1 MKRVFISICICAVL
15 GCVFADSTYS
25 GSDSGS
31 SVTMK
36 LGLTADSGFTLD
48 GTKYGHIVFGFTA
61 DGNVTETITPSESI
75 TLAESFD
82 STGKKAVAKG
92 VVFAFVRVASLS
104 KLDFSIEWS
113 DLQNTKNASDKISY
127 KVNGNGNENE
137 NDSSFYIFYSFDPSK
152 DVMADERKELLIE
165 TVEYENSSKKGTY
178 ESTITMK
185 VTVES

>member
-36 LGLTADSGFTLD
+36 LWLTADSGFTLD

-113 DLQNTKNASDKISY
+113 DLQNTTEASDTISY
-127 KVNGNGNENE
+127 KVNGNGSGNGNV
-137 NDSSFYIFYSFDPSK
+137 SSYKFFSFDPSQ
-152 DVMADERKELLIE
+152 DVMADKRIELLIE
-165 TVEYENSSKKGTY
+165 TVEYKNSSKKGTY

-185 VTVES
+185 VTVGS

>member
-31 SVTMK
+31 SVTMT
-36 LGLTADSGFTLD
+36 LGLTAESGFKLGSTQ
-48 GTKYGHIVFGFTA
+48 YGHIVFGFTA
-61 DGNVTETITPSESI
+61 DGAVSERIIPSDSI
-75 TLAESFD
+75 TLSESFD
-82 STGKKAVAKG
+82 STGGAVAKG

-113 DLQNTKNASDKISY
+113 DLQNTTKASDKIKY
-127 KVNGNGNENE
+127 KVYVNGNENG
-137 NDSSFYIFYSFDPSK
+137 SPYQFYSFDPSK
-152 DVMADERKELLIE
+152 DVMVDERIELLIATE
-165 TVEYENSSKKGTY
+165 KYANSSKSGTY

-185 VTVES
+185 VTAEGS

>member
-31 SVTMK
+31 SVTMT
-36 LGLTADSGFTLD
+36 LGLTAESGFKLGSTQ
-48 GTKYGHIVFGFTA
+48 YGHIVFGFTA
-61 DGNVTETITPSESI
+61 DGAVSERIIPSDSI
-75 TLAESFD
+75 TLSESFD
-82 STGKKAVAKG
+82 STEDKVVAKG

-113 DLQNTKNASDKISY
+113 DLQNTTEASDKIKY
-127 KVNGNGNENE
+127 KVYVNGNENG
-137 NDSSFYIFYSFDPSK
+137 SPYQFYSFDPSK
-152 DVMADERKELLIE
+152 DVMADERIELLIE
-165 TVEYENSSKKGTY
+165 TVEYKNSSKRGTY

-185 VTVES
+185 VTVRT

>member
-15 GCVFADSTYS
+15 GCVFAGSTYS

-36 LGLTADSGFTLD
+36 LGLTADSGFTL
-48 GTKYGHIVFGFTA
+48 GSTKYGHIVFGFTA

-113 DLQNTKNASDKISY
+113 DLKETTNTSDTISY
-127 KVNGNGNENE
+127 QVNGNT
-137 NDSSFYIFYSFDPSK
+137 SSYKFYSFNPSQN
-152 DVMADERKELLIE
+152 VMADQRIELSIV
-165 TVEYENSSKKGTY
+165 TSEYDNSSKIGTY

-185 VTVES
+185 VTVRS

>member
-31 SVTMK
+31 SVTMA
-36 LGLTADSGFTLD
+36 LGLTAESGFTL
-48 GTKYGHIVFGFTA
+48 GSTKYGHIVFGFTA
-61 DGNVTETITPSESI
+61 NGAVSETIIPSDSI
-75 TLAESFD
+75 TLSETFD
-82 STGKKAVAKG
+82 STGGAVAKG

-113 DLQNTKNASDKISY
+113 DLQNTTEASDKIKY
-127 KVNGNGNENE
+127 KVYVNGNENG
-137 NDSSFYIFYSFDPSK
+137 SPYQFYSFDPSK
-152 DVMADERKELLIE
+152 DVMVDKRIELLIE
-165 TVEYENSSKKGTY
+165 TEKYKNSSKSRTY

-185 VTVES
+185 VTAEGS

>member
-1 MKRVFISICICAVL
+1 MKKGLIFIFLCSVVV
-15 GCVFADSTYS
+15 CVFADSNYS
-25 GSDSGS
+25 GNDRS
-31 SVTMK
+31 SSATMT
-36 LGLTADSGFTLD
+36 LGLTAVSGFTS
-48 GTKYGHIVFGFTA
+48 GSTQYGHIVFGFTA

-113 DLQNTKNASDKISY
+113 DLQNTTKASDKIKY
-127 KVNGNGNENE
+127 KVYVNGNGNV
-137 NDSSFYIFYSFDPSK
+137 SPYQFYSFDPSK
-152 DVMADERKELLIE
+152 DVMVDKRIELLIE
-165 TVEYENSSKKGTY
+165 TEKYKNSSKSRTY

-185 VTVES
+185 VTVRT

>member
-31 SVTMK
+31 SVKMT
-36 LGLTADSGFTLD
+36 LGLTAESGFTL
-48 GTKYGHIVFGFTA
+48 GSTQYGHIVFGFTA
-61 DGNVTETITPSESI
+61 DGAVSEKIVPSDSI
-75 TLAESFD
+75 TLSESFD
-82 STGKKAVAKG
+82 STGSIAVAKG

-104 KLDFSIEWS
+104 KLDFSIKWS
-113 DLQNTKNASDKISY
+113 DLQNITEASDKISY
-127 KVNGNGNENE
+127 KVNGYVNE

-165 TVEYENSSKKGTY
+165 TVEYKNSSKRGTY

-185 VTVES
+185 VTVRT

>member
-1 MKRVFISICICAVL
+1 MKRVFISICICAVV

-36 LGLTADSGFTLD
+36 LGLTADSGFTL
-48 GTKYGHIVFGFTA
+48 GSTKYGHIVFGFTA
-61 DGNVTETITPSESI
+61 DGAVSERIIPSDSI
-75 TLAESFD
+75 TLSESFD
-82 STGKKAVAKG
+82 STGGAVAKG

-113 DLQNTKNASDKISY
+113 DLQNTTKASDKIKY
-127 KVNGNGNENE
+127 KVYVNGNENG
-137 NDSSFYIFYSFDPSK
+137 SPYQFYSFDPSK
-152 DVMADERKELLIE
+152 DVMVDKRIELLIE
-165 TVEYENSSKKGTY
+165 TVEYKNSSKRGTY

-185 VTVES
+185 VTVRT

>member
-31 SVTMK
+31 SVTMT
-36 LGLTADSGFTLD
+36 LGLTAESGFTL
-48 GTKYGHIVFGFTA
+48 GSTKYGHIVFGFTA
-61 DGNVTETITPSESI
+61 DGAVSEKIIPSDSI
-75 TLAESFD
+75 TLSESFD
-82 STGKKAVAKG
+82 STGGAVAKG

-113 DLQNTKNASDKISY
+113 DLQNTTKASDKIKY
-127 KVNGNGNENE
+127 KVYVNGNENG
-137 NDSSFYIFYSFDPSK
+137 SPYQFYSFDPSK
-152 DVMADERKELLIE
+152 DVMADQRIELSIV
-165 TVEYENSSKKGTY
+165 TSEYDNSSKIGTY

-185 VTVES
+185 VTVRS

>member
-31 SVTMK
+31 SVTMA
-36 LGLTADSGFTLD
+36 LGLTAESGFTL
-48 GTKYGHIVFGFTA
+48 GSTQYGHIVFGFTA
-61 DGNVTETITPSESI
+61 DRAVSEKIIPSDSI
-75 TLAESFD
+75 TLSETFD
-82 STGKKAVAKG
+82 STGGAVAKG

-127 KVNGNGNENE
+127 KVNGNGNEN
-137 NDSSFYIFYSFDPSK
+137 DSSYQFYSFDPSK
-152 DVMADERKELLIE
+152 DVMVDERIELLIATE
-165 TVEYENSSKKGTY
+165 KYENSSESRTY

-185 VTVES
+185 VTAEGS

>member
-1 MKRVFISICICAVL
+1 MKKGLIFIFLCAVVV
-15 GCVFADSTYS
+15 CVFADSTYS
-25 GSDSGS
+25 GNDSS
-31 SVTMK
+31 SSATMT
-36 LGLTADSGFTLD
+36 LGLTAVSGFTS
-48 GTKYGHIVFGFTA
+48 GSTQYGHIVFGFTA

-113 DLQNTKNASDKISY
+113 DLQNTTEASDKIKY
-127 KVNGNGNENE
+127 KVYVNGNGNV
-137 NDSSFYIFYSFDPSK
+137 SPYQFYSFDPSK
-152 DVMADERKELLIE
+152 DVMADQRIELSIV
-165 TVEYENSSKKGTY
+165 TSEYDNSSKIGTY

-185 VTVES
+185 VTVRS

>member
-31 SVTMK
+31 SVTMA
-36 LGLTADSGFTLD
+36 LGLTAESGFTL
-48 GTKYGHIVFGFTA
+48 GSTKYGHIVFGFTA
-61 DGNVTETITPSESI
+61 DGNVTETITPSKSI

-82 STGKKAVAKG
+82 STGGIAVAKG

-104 KLDFSIEWS
+104 KLDFSIKWS
-113 DLQNTKNASDKISY
+113 DLQNITEASDKISY
-127 KVNGNGNENE
+127 KVNGYVNE
-137 NDSSFYIFYSFDPSK
+137 NDSSYVFYSFDPSK
-152 DVMADERKELLIE
+152 DVMADERIELLIE
-165 TVEYENSSKKGTY
+165 TVEYKNSSKRGTY

-185 VTVES
+185 VTVRT

>member
-61 DGNVTETITPSESI
+61 NGAVSETIIPSDSI
-75 TLAESFD
+75 TLSESFD
-82 STGKKAVAKG
+82 STGGAVAKG

-113 DLQNTKNASDKISY
+113 DLQNTTEASDKIKY
-127 KVNGNGNENE
+127 KVYVNGNENG
-137 NDSSFYIFYSFDPSK
+137 SPYQFYSFDPSK
-152 DVMADERKELLIE
+152 DVMVDKRIELLIE
-165 TVEYENSSKKGTY
+165 TEKYKNSSKSRTY

-185 VTVES
+185 VTAEGS

>member
-15 GCVFADSTYS
+15 GCVFAGSTYS

-31 SVTMK
+31 SVTMT
-36 LGLTADSGFTLD
+36 LGLTAESGFTL
-48 GTKYGHIVFGFTA
+48 GSTKYGHIVFGFTA
-61 DGNVTETITPSESI
+61 NGAVSETIIPSDSI
-75 TLAESFD
+75 TLSESFD

-113 DLQNTKNASDKISY
+113 DLKETTNTSDTISY
-127 KVNGNGNENE
+127 QVNGNT
-137 NDSSFYIFYSFDPSK
+137 SSYKFYSFNPSQN
-152 DVMADERKELLIE
+152 VMADQRIELSIV
-165 TVEYENSSKKGTY
+165 TSEYDNSSKIGTY

-185 VTVES
+185 VTVGS

>member
-1 MKRVFISICICAVL
+1 MKRVFIIICICAVL
-15 GCVFADSTYS
+15 SCVFADSTYS

-31 SVTMK
+31 SVKMT
-36 LGLTADSGFTLD
+36 LGLTAESGFTLD

-61 DGNVTETITPSESI
+61 NGAVSETIIPSDSI
-75 TLAESFD
+75 TLSETFD
-82 STGKKAVAKG
+82 STGGAVAKG

-137 NDSSFYIFYSFDPSK
+137 NDSSYQFYSFDPSK
-152 DVMADERKELLIE
+152 DVMVDERIELLIATE
-165 TVEYENSSKKGTY
+165 KYENSSESRTY

-185 VTVES
+185 VTAEGS

>member
-31 SVTMK
+31 SVTMT
-36 LGLTADSGFTLD
+36 LGLTAESGFTL
-48 GTKYGHIVFGFTA
+48 GSTKYGHIVFGFTA
-61 DGNVTETITPSESI
+61 NGAVSETIIPSDSI
-75 TLAESFD
+75 TLSESFD
-82 STGKKAVAKG
+82 STGGAVAKG

-113 DLQNTKNASDKISY
+113 DLQNTTEASDKIKY
-127 KVNGNGNENE
+127 KVYVNGNENG
-137 NDSSFYIFYSFDPSK
+137 SPYQFYSFDPSK
-152 DVMADERKELLIE
+152 DVMVDKRIELLIE
-165 TVEYENSSKKGTY
+165 TEKYKNSSKSRTY

-185 VTVES
+185 VTAEGS

>member
-1 MKRVFISICICAVL
+1 MKRVFIIICICAVL
-15 GCVFADSTYS
+15 SCVFADSTYS

-31 SVTMK
+31 SVKMT
-36 LGLTADSGFTLD
+36 LGLTAESGFTL
-48 GTKYGHIVFGFTA
+48 GSTKYGHIVFGFTA

-82 STGKKAVAKG
+82 STGGAVAKG

-113 DLQNTKNASDKISY
+113 DLQNTTEASDKIKY
-127 KVNGNGNENE
+127 KVYVNGNENG
-137 NDSSFYIFYSFDPSK
+137 SPYQFYSFDPSK
-152 DVMADERKELLIE
+152 DVMVDKRIELLIE
-165 TVEYENSSKKGTY
+165 TEKYKNSSKSRTY

-185 VTVES
+185 VTAEGS

>member
-31 SVTMK
+31 SVKMT
-36 LGLTADSGFTLD
+36 LGLTAESGFTL
-48 GTKYGHIVFGFTA
+48 GSTKYGHIVFGFTA
-61 DGNVTETITPSESI
+61 DGNVTETITPSKSI

-82 STGKKAVAKG
+82 STGGIAVAKG

-104 KLDFSIEWS
+104 RLDFSIEWS
-113 DLQNTKNASDKISY
+113 DLQNTTKASDKIKY
-127 KVNGNGNENE
+127 KVYVNGNGNV
-137 NDSSFYIFYSFDPSK
+137 SPYQFYSFDPSK
-152 DVMADERKELLIE
+152 DVMADQRIELSIV
-165 TVEYENSSKKGTY
+165 TSEYDNSSKIGTY

-185 VTVES
+185 VTVGS

>member
-15 GCVFADSTYS
+15 GCVFAGSTYS

-31 SVTMK
+31 SVTMT
-36 LGLTADSGFTLD
+36 LGLTAESGFTL
-48 GTKYGHIVFGFTA
+48 GSTKYGHIVFGFTA
-61 DGNVTETITPSESI
+61 NGAVSETIIPSDSI
-75 TLAESFD
+75 TLSESFD

-113 DLQNTKNASDKISY
+113 DLKETTNTSDTISY
-127 KVNGNGNENE
+127 QVNGNT
-137 NDSSFYIFYSFDPSK
+137 SSYKFYSFNPSQN
-152 DVMADERKELLIE
+152 VMADQRIELSIV
-165 TVEYENSSKKGTY
+165 TSEYDNSSKIGTY

-185 VTVES
+185 VTVRS

>member
-31 SVTMK
+31 SVKMT

-113 DLQNTKNASDKISY
+113 DLQNTTEASDTISY
-127 KVNGNGNENE
+127 KVYGNGNENG
-137 NDSSFYIFYSFDPSK
+137 NDSPYNFYSFDPSK
-152 DVMADERKELLIE
+152 DVMADKRIELLIE
-165 TVEYENSSKKGTY
+165 TVEYKNSSKKGTY
-178 ESTITMK
+178 ESTIMMK
-185 VTVES
+185 VTVGS

>member
-1 MKRVFISICICAVL
+1 MKRVFIIICICAVL
-15 GCVFADSTYS
+15 SCVFADSTYS

-31 SVTMK
+31 SVKMT
-36 LGLTADSGFTLD
+36 LGLTAESGFKLGSTE
-48 GTKYGHIVFGFTA
+48 YGHIVFGFTA
-61 DGNVTETITPSESI
+61 NGAVSETIIPSDSI
-75 TLAESFD
+75 TLSETFD
-82 STGKKAVAKG
+82 STGGAVAKG